1 MLNIYTD
8 KNLITLPMIK
18 DPEIV
23 FRGIKLENTDFTQKV
38 ITKIEKGKYI
48 DDEVFEDRFGRN
60 LYLTCMSTTSK
71 ILILLSRY
79 KDYAI
84 LCDELGKNGLNLLL
98 ELEDGNAYFENR
110 DVEFPNKLI
119 KPVMCN
125 GVAVDTTYNLN
136 MMLSGSDLNYGD

>member
-48 DDEVFEDRFGRN
+48 DDEVFEDR
-60 LYLTCMSTTSK
+60 
-71 ILILLSRY
+71 
-79 KDYAI
+79 
-84 LCDELGKNGLNLLL
+84 
-98 ELEDGNAYFENR
+98 
-110 DVEFPNKLI
+110 
-119 KPVMCN
+119 
-125 GVAVDTTYNLN
+125 
-136 MMLSGSDLNYGD
+136 

>member
-48 DDEVFEDRFGRN
+48 DDEV
-60 LYLTCMSTTSK
+60 LK
-71 ILILLSRY
+71 I
-79 KDYAI
+79 
-84 LCDELGKNGLNLLL
+84 
-98 ELEDGNAYFENR
+98 
-110 DVEFPNKLI
+110 
-119 KPVMCN
+119 
-125 GVAVDTTYNLN
+125 
-136 MMLSGSDLNYGD
+136 DLAEIYT